1 MQVQLQLWIGEVMLQ
16 MGRKTLKVVSA
27 LLFVALLAGI
37 FTAVALAGHTH
48 TTGEWYHG
56 LGDGDNNNSYVH
68 PFVDNTAGHVHS
80 PGVNYYLSGEV
91 RWLEQSSRSRSNQ
104 LLRALEA
111 ESSFVSNTSPT
122 RMSTTVA
129 SFASPASS
137 FPGSARPSST
147 SRLSSAKRSGR

>member
-80 PGVNYYLSGEV
+80 PGVNYYLSGV
-91 RWLEQSSRSRSNQ
+91 YVSTDSCTCTHAHLTSYPNP
-104 LLRALEA
+104 
-111 ESSFVSNTSPT
+111 ES
-122 RMSTTVA
+122 VA
-129 SFASPASS
+129 SVWTWATGTHPLGGHEHFHE
-137 FPGSARPSST
+137 
-147 SRLSSAKRSGR
+147 